1 MQPNEVSDPIVTDNA
16 TVIVKVLERQDPVPA
31 DVSSG
36 KNTLKGELL
45 NARRGQFFTAY
56 MTKARD
62 RMKVNVNRELIA
74 QLVA

>member
-1 MQPNEVSDPIVTDNA
+1 
-16 TVIVKVLERQDPVPA
+16 VLERQDPVPA
-31 DVSSG
+31 DVNSG

-45 NARRGQFFTAY
+45 NQRRGQFYAAY